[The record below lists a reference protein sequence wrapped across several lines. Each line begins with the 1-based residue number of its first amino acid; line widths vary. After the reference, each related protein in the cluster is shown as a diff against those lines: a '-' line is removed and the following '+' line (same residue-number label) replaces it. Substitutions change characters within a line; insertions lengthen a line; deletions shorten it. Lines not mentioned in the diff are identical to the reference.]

1 MTKNANIDWY
11 GCSAYGIRFDRRS
24 RFSFHGDG
32 FVQNVLIFSVDMRSS
47 AHIDNKKQDI
57 LAIGKG
63 PTRALEHTLTS
74 EKWTQLVL
82 RYQKR
87 SFA

>member
-1 MTKNANIDWY
+1 
-11 GCSAYGIRFDRRS
+11 
-24 RFSFHGDG
+24 
-32 FVQNVLIFSVDMRSS
+32 MRSS